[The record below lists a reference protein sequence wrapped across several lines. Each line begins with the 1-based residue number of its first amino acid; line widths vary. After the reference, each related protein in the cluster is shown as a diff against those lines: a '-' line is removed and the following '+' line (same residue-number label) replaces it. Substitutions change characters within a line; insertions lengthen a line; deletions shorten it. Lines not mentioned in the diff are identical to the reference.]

1 MAEPVVVTR
10 MVQIAV
16 MSCVVVADSG
26 QCKWSPGVDANV
38 NSIGAVRSD
47 ARNARKKKLGI
58 RAGEHCAIKVD
69 G

>member
-1 MAEPVVVTR
+1 
-10 MVQIAV
+10 
-16 MSCVVVADSG
+16 VVADSG